1 MKIVPLTLDYELSAF
16 DCGDSDLNEFL
27 LEDAKHFL
35 EKRIANTV
43 YRLTII
49 WLNLTL

>member
-1 MKIVPLTLDYELSAF
+1 MKIVPLTLDYTVNSF

-35 EKRIANTV
+35 EKRIANTYILEDEGHV
-43 YRLTII
+43 AAY
-49 WLNLTL
+49 